1 VAAQQHTKADYGLD
15 APGVVV
21 GSAAAGTAALAG
33 AGVGWAVWR
42 RRHRVPAAVL
52 GGWLALWGMVGLAQ
66 AGLML
71 RSSRAGKLAERDRLL
86 DQLPW
91 RGDERV
97 LDVGCGRGLLLIGA
111 AKRLGTGRAVG
122 LDVWRTQDQ
131 AGNDPA
137 ATIANAQAEG
147 VADRVELRDGD
158 ARQLPFDDHSF
169 DVVVSS
175 LALHNIPGAA
185 GRAAAVGELVRVL
198 KPGGHLAILD
208 FRNTGQYA
216 AVLAAAGLGDVHR
229 SQRRYGMYPPVR
241 VVTATKA
248 QTHDD
253 LHASTFQMDH

>member
-1 VAAQQHTKADYGLD
+1 VAAKQHPTADYGLD

-21 GSAAAGTAALAG
+21 GNAAAGAAALAG
-33 AGVGWAVWR
+33 AGIGWAILR

-52 GGWLALWGMVGLAQ
+52 GGWLALWGMVGVAQ
-66 AGLML
+66 AGLMV
-71 RSSRAGKLAERDRLL
+71 RSSRAGKLTERDRLL

-91 RGDERV
+91 RGDERA

-111 AKRLGTGRAVG
+111 AKRLTTGRAVG
-122 LDVWRTQDQ
+122 LDLWRTKDQ

-147 VADRVELRDGD
+147 VAARVELCDGD
-158 ARQLPFDDHSF
+158 ARQLPFDSQSF
-169 DVVVSS
+169 DVAVSS
-175 LALHNIPGAA
+175 LALHNIPGAS
-185 GRAAAVGELVRVL
+185 GRAAAVGEIVRVL

-208 FRNTGQYA
+208 FRHTSQYA

-229 SQRRYGMYPPVR
+229 SQRRFGMYPPVR

-248 QTHDD
+248 
-253 LHASTFQMDH
+253 